1 MIEFLTKDFI
11 SLLNLFHI
19 DQKVFDISVIE
30 FIPQNQVW
38 FLDGLYIDHTRPFI
52 CAIADREPKE
62 MGFSFIIYI

>member
-30 FIPQNQVW
+30 FIPQNQV
-38 FLDGLYIDHTRPFI
+38 
-52 CAIADREPKE
+52 
-62 MGFSFIIYI
+62 